1 MAGGAGSEPGRATVS
16 PEQLPVGKAIAL
28 HLFPGVALVS
38 IMYLLQPA
46 MAAIRAPRF
55 LGFLFAGRRRGR
67 LGARILVAEGPS
79 QRRFPL
85 AGCRPLPGARPQ
97 APLPGGADA
106 VWMAAARVG
115 HLEYVLALQEGMFSW
130 LPSWTRD
137 PVPDDLS
144 GFAPWTL
151 VVTGILTLLFNGFL
165 TIHRGV
171 VFPRLSAASH

>member
-1 MAGGAGSEPGRATVS
+1 MTSPEPTMAGGAGSEPGRATVS

-115 HLEYVLALQEGMFSW
+115 HLESVLALQEGMFSW
-130 LPSWTRD
+130 LPSWTSRPRRPIRLCSLD
-137 PVPDDLS
+137 PRSNRHPDAVVQRVPDHS
-144 GFAPWTL
+144 
-151 VVTGILTLLFNGFL
+151 
-165 TIHRGV
+165 
-171 VFPRLSAASH
+171 